1 MNLETKS
8 LNIESNSGTD
18 VIRVGIMH
26 FLSGN
31 VSAREVLIKDVTLMA
46 ISEINQSG
54 GILGKTIEPVL
65 VDIASSERNITAQ
78 TRHLLAELKIT
89 NLFGCGSSS
98 SRKNII
104 PILEKYQAQLWYPYY
119 YEGLE
124 FSKHIFYL
132 GPCPN
137 QVVQPAINWL
147 SQNKGDRFY
156 LIGTDGIYSRTVNKI
171 IRAQIKQQKS
181 LLLGEDYIPRD
192 LFDYQDSIAKIQ
204 HLAPDAVIS
213 TLSPENSVAFL
224 QQYAKSG
231 IQASD
236 IPVLSLRLTDLE
248 LRQLSQSIYPSSIAG
263 HLASANYFQ
272 SLDTEYNQSFLRKA
286 AVWLGAD
293 NGQSPVVNAVMQ
305 SAYTQV
311 FLWKQAVEAAQT
323 FEVLAVR
330 QAAYNRNFLAPSGNI
345 VIDQNHHIWTACRV
359 AEVTSAGKF
368 EILYTVDPIKPMP
381 WLGVEEL
388 SQNTSTVVTEI
399 LAEITQGIHQ
409 NWQLEK
415 DSQELESTIA
425 EMLKRGQG
433 KGRNQLA
440 PEITRAAMAKMFK
453 ANQRLLKA
461 QSDLLIVEGALR
473 NANELLEQRIE
484 QRTIQLQKTIKR
496 LQNEASERQQAEILL
511 RESQQRFSAIA
522 DNVPGV
528 VYRAV
533 LHPNGEVSMPY
544 ISPRTQ
550 EIFGISVEEFSEH
563 LEWVFDMAHPED
575 RAELNAMVRTSA
587 EALMFFEHEYRVSSL
602 FEKVKWVRI
611 ISQPHR
617 NENGDTVWDG
627 VIIDISHQKEI
638 EESLRQAEE
647 KYRSIFEHAIEGIF
661 QAQTDG
667 CYINANPA
675 LANIYGFE
683 SPSALLTGVALDEY
697 RLFSEPACYRE
708 FLNQLEINGSVAS
721 FEALVYKKDRSI
733 IWILINA
740 RANYDEQGDFIS
752 YEGIVQDITERK
764 LSEHALKAE
773 QEKSENLLLNI
784 LPKAIVHQ
792 LKHGNNV
799 IASRSDNV
807 TILFADIV
815 DFTTLSSRVSPNELV
830 NMLNE
835 IFSTFD
841 ILADRLGL
849 EKIKTIGDA
858 YMVVGGL
865 PTYRDDHAEAIAEMA
880 LAMQREIALFKRG
893 DDTTFRLRIGI
904 NTGAVVAG
912 VIGIRKF
919 IYDLWG
925 DAVNIASRMESHGL
939 AGGIQVTE
947 STYELLKDK
956 YSFWHRG
963 KVFIKGRGEMDTY
976 MLLDNRKNL
985 LSPEIVE
992 PTNLITAQIRS
1003 I

>member
-1 MNLETKS
+1 MTQETKS
-8 LNIESNSGTD
+8 FNTESNHGTD
-18 VIRVGIMH
+18 VVQVGIMH
-26 FLSGN
+26 FLTGKL
-31 VSAREVLIKDVTLMA
+31 SAREMPVKDAALMA
-46 ISEINQSG
+46 IAEINQSG
-54 GILGKTIEPVL
+54 GVLGRTIEPIVT
-65 VDIASSERNITAQ
+65 DIAALDQNIAAHA
-78 TRHLLAELKIT
+78 RYLLADLGVKT
-89 NLFGCGSSS
+89 LFGGGTASA
-98 SRKNII
+98 RKSII
-104 PILEKYQAQLWYPYY
+104 PLLDNYQAQLWYPYA

-124 FSKHIFYL
+124 CSKNVFYM
-132 GPCPN
+132 GACPN
-137 QVVQPAINWL
+137 QVVLPAINWVL
-147 SQNKGDRFY
+147 QNKGDRVY
-156 LIGTDGIYSRTVNKI
+156 LIGTDGIYSRTVSKI
-171 IRAQIKQQKS
+171 IRAQIKQNQGF
-181 LLLGEDYIPRD
+181 LLCEDYAPHDISVYHD
-192 LFDYQDSIAKIQ
+192 NIAKIKNIK
-204 HLAPDAVIS
+204 PDIVIS
-213 TLSPENSVAFL
+213 TLSPEQSINFL
-224 QQYAKSG
+224 QQYAIAEIKPKE
-231 IQASD
+231 
-236 IPVLSLRLTDLE
+236 IPVLSLRLSDVE
-248 LRQLSQSIYPSSIAG
+248 LQELCLSIYPSSLVG
-263 HLASANYFQ
+263 HLASNNYFQ
-272 SLDTEYNQSFLRKA
+272 SLENTQNQTFLDKA
-286 AVWLGAD
+286 KVWFGA
-293 NGQSPVVNAVMQ
+293 NKGHPPAVNASMHT
-305 SAYTQV
+305 AYAQIFV
-311 FLWKQAVEAAQT
+311 WKQAVETAQS
-323 FEVLAVR
+323 FESAQVR
-330 QAAYNRNFLAPSGNI
+330 QAILGQSYLAPMGKVI
-345 VIDQNHHIWTACRV
+345 VERNQHISTACRM
-359 AEVTSAGKF
+359 AEVASTGKL
-368 EILYTVDPIKPMP
+368 EIIYTVEPIKPLP

-388 SQNTSTVVTEI
+388 QSNSSSVVI
-399 LAEITQGIHQ
+399 DMLADITQGIQ
-409 NWQLEK
+409 QSWQLER
-415 DSQELESTIA
+415 DAQELEFTIA
-425 EMLKRGQG
+425 ELLGRGKG

-440 PEITRAAMAKMFK
+440 PEITRAAMSKMFK

-461 QSDLLIVEGALR
+461 QSDLLNVEGALR

-484 QRTIQLQKTIKR
+484 QRTQQLQKTIKR
-496 LQNEASERQQAEILL
+496 LQNEAAERQQAENLL

-533 LHPNGEVSMPY
+533 LHPDGEVSMPY

-550 EIFGISVEEFSEH
+550 EIFGISVEEFTEH

-575 RAELNAMVRTSA
+575 RAKLTEIVHQSA
-587 EALMFFEHEYRVSSL
+587 QALSFFEHEYRVSSL

-617 NENGDTVWDG
+617 SDNGDTIWDG
-627 VIIDISHQKEI
+627 VIVDISHQKQI

-661 QAQTDG
+661 QAQPDG

-675 LANIYGFE
+675 LAKIYGYE
-683 SPSALLTGVALDEY
+683 SPTELLTGIALDEY
-697 RLFSEPACYRE
+697 RLFVDPEQYQE
-708 FLNQLEINGSVAS
+708 FLLQMKINGSLAS
-721 FEALVYKKDRSI
+721 FEALAYKRDRSI

-740 RANYDEQGDFIS
+740 RANYDQHGNFLS

-764 LSEHALKAE
+764 HSEQALKAE

-792 LKHGNNV
+792 LKLGNNA

-815 DFTTLSSRVSPNELV
+815 DFTSLSTQVSPSELV
-830 NMLNE
+830 KMLNE
-835 IFSTFD
+835 IFSSFD
-841 ILADRLGL
+841 LLADRLGL

-865 PTYRDDHAEAIAEMA
+865 PTYRPDHAEAIAEMA
-880 LAMQREIALFKRG
+880 LAMQSEITKFKRG

-963 KVFIKGRGEMDTY
+963 KIFIKGRGEMDTY
-976 MLLDNRKNL
+976 MLLDSKPQI
-985 LSPEIVE
+985 SSAEILDIKTV
-992 PTNLITAQIRS
+992 NIAS
-1003 I
+1003 